1 MKTLLFALALLLSFA
16 ASAQTSAEPTAKF
29 TAAMTATLEKMKTAK
44 GPSDFMAVANQF
56 ERIAAAE
63 PKEWLA
69 PYWGSFNYLT
79 LAWINTGQ
87 GDKMDEYLEKAESLL
102 ASAEKIN
109 ANDETA
115 TLGAYIAQARM
126 MVDPQSRWQTYGP
139 KSSEGIAKAKSLN
152 PANPRPYFLEGQSL
166 FYTPEQFGGG
176 KAAACPVL
184 KVAEEKF
191 ATFKPAS
198 PLHPAWDEARLKELM
213 AECAK

>member
-1 MKTLLFALALLLSFA
+1 MKPLLFALALLVSFA
-16 ASAQTSAEPTAKF
+16 ASAQTATEPAAKF
-29 TAAMTATLEKMKTAK
+29 TAAMTATLDRLKTAK
-44 GPSDFMAVANQF
+44 GAADFLAAANQF

-69 PYWGSFNYLT
+69 PYWGAFSYMT

-87 GDKMDEYLEKAESLL
+87 GDKMDEYLEKAETLL
-102 ASAEKIN
+102 ASAEKIG

-115 TLGAYIAQARM
+115 TLSAYVAQARM

-139 KSSEGIAKAKSLN
+139 KSQEGIAKAKSLN

-176 KAAACPVL
+176 KGAACPVL
-184 KVAEEKF
+184 KQAEEKF

-198 PLHPAWDEARLKELM
+198 AIHPNWDESRLKQLL

>member
-1 MKTLLFALALLLSFA
+1 MKTLFLALALLVSFA
-16 ASAQTSAEPTAKF
+16 AVAQTPAEPNAKF
-29 TAAMTATLEKMKTAK
+29 TTAMTATLEKMKAAK
-44 GPSDFMAVANQF
+44 GPDDFLATANQL

-69 PYWGSFNYLT
+69 PYWGAYAYVI
-79 LAWINTGQ
+79 LAWIATGQ
-87 GDKMDEYLEKAESLL
+87 GDKMDGYLEKAESLL
-102 ASAEKIN
+102 ANAEKIN

-139 KSSEGIAKAKSLN
+139 KASEGIAKAKSLN

-166 FYTPEQFGGG
+166 LYTPEQFGGG
-176 KAAACPVL
+176 KAVACPVL
-184 KVAEEKF
+184 KQAAEKF

-198 PLHPAWDEARLKELM
+198 PIAPNWDEERLKTLL

>member
-1 MKTLLFALALLLSFA
+1 MKSLLFALALFVSLA
-16 ASAQTSAEPTAKF
+16 ASAQTSADTNPKF
-29 TAAMTATLEKMKTAK
+29 TAAMTATLDKMKTAK
-44 GPSDFMAVANQF
+44 GPADFLAVANQF

-63 PKEWLA
+63 PHQWLA
-69 PYWGSFNYLT
+69 PYWGAFAYMT

-87 GDKMDEYLEKAESLL
+87 GDKMDEFLEKAESLL
-102 ASAEKIN
+102 TSAEKIS

-115 TLGAYIAQARM
+115 TLAAYIAQARM

-139 KSSEGIAKAKSLN
+139 KASEGIAKAKALN

-184 KVAEEKF
+184 KQAEEKF

-198 PLHPAWDEARLKELM
+198 AIAPNWDEARLKELL